1 MSVCLWTLT
10 GLLQL
15 HPVIAVA
22 AFVLSEV
29 QPSQHLWLLPL
40 EIPRQGEFIIV
51 NYSSSNYFTP
61 MITGFRKKKKTK
73 KKHGLWK
80 DPDDVRLP
88 VWKIGCPL
96 HFTPYCQDPE
106 IHGLTGPEQLV
117 AEGSWCCHSPALLSL
132 KLQWWSRSWAL
143 SPTRTR
149 IYMLA
154 FHVHFCGFG
163 FSWHLLDHKAWE
175 VLSTSQAQ

>member
-61 MITGFRKKKKTK
+61 MITGFRKKKKKAWTVERPRWCQTAC
-73 KKHGLWK
+73 LEN
-80 DPDDVRLP
+80 RLSFTFYTLLP
-88 VWKIGCPL
+88 RPWNPWTHRPRAAGCR
-96 HFTPYCQDPE
+96 
-106 IHGLTGPEQLV
+106 GQLV
-117 AEGSWCCHSPALLSL
+117 LPFACTPEPEAAVVEQVMGSQPN
-132 KLQWWSRSWAL
+132 
-143 SPTRTR
+143 
-149 IYMLA
+149 
-154 FHVHFCGFG
+154 
-163 FSWHLLDHKAWE
+163 
-175 VLSTSQAQ
+175 